1 MEEKFELPTD
11 IEMTDTEKK
20 AMTAVV
26 AFLSNQL
33 KELSKGNMTTV
44 QVEEQIQATL
54 KNLSLSKEK
63 FDIFENALKEQGIA
77 IKAIKEDR
85 GNSINPGEGFSL
97 MCKELFTRE
106 NVDFLLANT
115 SSKTFK
121 THTSKAVDTI
131 MTPNVSVN
139 APMAL
144 SHGTLPGIYRKPL
157 QPPAILEALNKGG
170 TTLRT
175 IYWINQIDKDGA
187 CAFIEEGELKPPID
201 WEYFQE
207 SSQVR
212 KIAGSGKI
220 SMEILRDFAQGDFE
234 REVRMILQRDLY
246 HNLDEQLLNGNGV
259 YPNPTGILT
268 VAGTYLGTGID
279 GTVKLP
285 NNADAIRACMLQMN
299 LLEYTPDVVF
309 MNPTDITSIHLEKT
323 TDGNYIRLQ
332 VENVIQGLRVISTS
346 RIPPGKFLLMDTMWW
361 IISILDEFSLR
372 FGWENDDF
380 TRNLVTVIAEL
391 SLHSFFISIHS
402 GSMIFDEYDVI
413 KALIEAP

>member
-1 MEEKFELPTD
+1 MEEKKFELPAD
-11 IEMTDTEKK
+11 IEMTETEKK
-20 AMTAVV
+20 AMTAV
-26 AFLSNQL
+26 ATFLSNQL
-33 KELSKGNMTTV
+33 NEISKGNLTTV
-44 QVEEQIQATL
+44 QV
-54 KNLSLSKEK
+54 SKEK
-63 FDIFENALKEQGIA
+63 FEMLENALKEQGVEIRVL
-77 IKAIKEDR
+77 KDKEL
-85 GNSINPGEGFSL
+85 NLANPGEGLSK
-97 MCKELFTRE
+97 MCSDLFTKE
-106 NVDFLLANT
+106 NIDYLFANT
-115 SSKTFK
+115 SNTTFR
-121 THTSKAVDTI
+121 TYTAKAVDTI

-144 SHGTLPGIYRKPL
+144 SHGTLPGIYRKPI
-157 QPPAILEALNKGG
+157 QPPAILEVLNKGG

-175 IYWINQIDKDGA
+175 IYWINQKDKDGA
-187 CAFIEEGELKPPID
+187 CAFIEEGELKPPDD

-234 REVRMILQRDLY
+234 REVRMILQRNLY

-279 GTVKLP
+279 GTIKLP

-361 IISILDEFSLR
+361 IITILDEFSLR

-391 SLHSFFISIHS
+391 SLHSFHISIHS
-402 GSMIFDEYDVI
+402 GSMIYDEYDVI